1 MNTLDDMYAKVKQY
15 AKYTLHV
22 VVLGALLTLGNATR
36 IQYKE
41 HLATLTDTRCPAALS
56 IPRSWRDTII
66 QVNLVTGPLNERI
79 CFDYLS
85 KNIGSSTS
93 LSVQEP

>member
-1 MNTLDDMYAKVKQY
+1 MNTIDDMYTKVKQY
-15 AKYTLHV
+15 AKYTLHIAIAV
-22 VVLGALLTLGNATR
+22 GLLVTANSTHR
-36 IQYKE
+36 QYKE
-41 HLATLTDTRCPAALS
+41 HLVTLTDTRCPAALS

-85 KNIGSSTS
+85 KNISSTTS
-93 LSVQEP
+93 LAIEP